1 LTKCENSNGNNQNPE
16 KVKIISEINSGPF
29 KTTIYAWNNKY
40 LIKYEAEQFEQT
52 YKVSQF
58 DITSEEEVKKLA
70 IDPGFVKSVSNRFE
84 NMAKDFYTKLESI
97 G

>member
-1 LTKCENSNGNNQNPE
+1 M
-16 KVKIISEINSGPF
+16 KVVSEINSGPF

-58 DITSEEEVKKLA
+58 DITGEDEVKKLA
-70 IDPGFVKSVSNRFE
+70 IDPEFVKSVSDRFE
-84 NMAKDFYTKLESI
+84 AMAKDFYTKLES
-97 G
+97 